1 MASLWLA
8 TAASALA
15 FGALQSAA
23 FDNSRQDNVAVY
35 WGQNSYGATNSDQ
48 ANWQQT
54 LSHYCEDDS
63 IDAIPLAFVNVFFGT
78 GDVPSL
84 DFANICNAV
93 DDAVFPGTALADCSF
108 LAADIQTCQ
117 SKGKIITLSLGGAT
131 GAASFSSDEQASA
144 FGDTI
149 WNLFLGGTSD
159 TRPFGAAVL
168 DGIDLDIE
176 GGGTTYF
183 ASFVNRIRELSQGA
197 SKKYYVTGAPQ
208 CQFPDAYMST
218 VLNAVD
224 FDAVYVQFYN
234 NFCGVINYNNT
245 NAWNFDQWDN
255 WAKTTS
261 TNPDVKIYIGA
272 PASSTA
278 GGGYVDLATLSS
290 IALETRSKY
299 TSFGGIM
306 LWDASQAY
314 ANNRFDQGIK
324 NAIRQNGNG
333 GTTSAPITVSTTSA
347 STTTL
352 SISTPSTV
360 TTTTSSAA
368 ATTTASAGS
377 CASVSSWV
385 ANVAYNGGDQVVYNG
400 HLWTANWWTFGS
412 TPGARSATGRTM
424 ECARA
429 LRAGGCPGLSLLQ
442 SLVGLDGEREMR

>member
-1 MASLWLA
+1 MLPTSSQLEQLRRAEEVVCRA
-8 TAASALA
+8 
-15 FGALQSAA
+15 
-23 FDNSRQDNVAVY
+23 D
-35 WGQNSYGATNSDQ
+35 
-48 ANWQQT
+48 WQQI

-63 IDAIPLAFVNVFFGT
+63 IDAIPLPFVNVFFGA
-78 GDVPSL
+78 GGVPSL

-117 SKGKIITLSLGGAT
+117 CKGKIIHSVARGLDRRRKFLRH
-131 GAASFSSDEQASA
+131 ASVWC
-144 FGDTI
+144 G
-149 WNLFLGGTSD
+149 
-159 TRPFGAAVL
+159 VL

-183 ASFVNRIRELSQGA
+183 AS
-197 SKKYYVTGAPQ
+197 GAPQ

-234 NFCGVINYNNT
+234 NFCGVISYSKP

-272 PASSTA
+272 PPSSTA
-278 GGGYVDLATLSS
+278 AGGY
-290 IALETRSKY
+290 TRSKY
-299 TSFGGIM
+299 SSFGGIM

-314 ANNRFDQGIK
+314 ANGRFDQGIK

-333 GTTSAPITVSTTSA
+333 GTTSAPVTVSTPSA

-352 SISTPSTV
+352 SVSTPSTV
-360 TTTTSSAA
+360 TTTTTSSSAA
-368 ATTTASAGS
+368 AAATAVAGS

-385 ANVAYNGGDQVVYNG
+385 ANVAYNGGEQVIYN
-400 HLWTANWWTFGS
+400 WTANWWTFGS
-412 TPGARSATGRTM
+412 TPGGSVEDWKDDGACSSSRWAIYTNPDGDD
-424 ECARA
+424 
-429 LRAGGCPGLSLLQ
+429 LL
-442 SLVGLDGEREMR
+442 E